1 MTFKSSQILHHLI
14 DLRQPA
20 ENGPA
25 TFLEWLYT
33 AWHRGILTLRG
44 QRWEMT
50 NAGFAEGF
58 RFLVA
63 KNADSVDDLFDF
75 IANEV
80 LHEGYAVT
88 RIVDLTRMLLG
99 ETDTNPVNDYMQYI
113 IERDHLDDF
122 EQWQDEEAVARA
134 HELAALAA
142 KDRAA

>member
-14 DLRQPA
+14 DLRAPT
-20 ENGPA
+20 ENGPE
-25 TFLEWLYT
+25 TFRDWLYS
-33 AWHRGILTLRG
+33 AWERGILTLRG

-63 KNADSVDDLFDF
+63 KNAGSVDELFDF
-75 IANEV
+75 IVNEV

>member
-25 TFLEWLYT
+25 TFQEWLHE
-33 AWHRGILTLRG
+33 AFLDGRLTIR
-44 QRWEMT
+44 RTSWEMSDKALLQGYRFLQAKQADCIE
-50 NAGFAEGF
+50 NLFAFLCDELMSGCCDDARVVHLAEYFAEE
-58 RFLVA
+58 
-63 KNADSVDDLFDF
+63 NA
-75 IANEV
+75 E
-80 LHEGYAVT
+80 
-88 RIVDLTRMLLG
+88 
-99 ETDTNPVNDYMQYI
+99 NPVYSYMRSL